1 MALAEVLARLRS
13 CRCARQILQS
23 DVADDKGVRSKKRKN
38 TKRIGKVAKRLKA
51 AGDVNSSENGSDSG
65 ANLRSAIE
73 KEIFA
78 LIFGL
83 KKEFNNIKDR
93 LDNVKDEL
101 NILRADSGSLERKQE
116 RARETI
122 KNINDFSKYRAL
134 SSRVCDLEGG
144 LD

>member
-1 MALAEVLARLRS
+1 M
-13 CRCARQILQS
+13 
-23 DVADDKGVRSKKRKN
+23 
-38 TKRIGKVAKRLKA
+38 
-51 AGDVNSSENGSDSG
+51 NSSENGSDSG